1 MRVAILR
8 RAPQA
13 SFSMDVY
20 ADSLVKGLRAVRPSW
35 DIVERSPVLGARQF
49 NLLSGGQKYYERYW
63 RYPRSLKRLDADIFH
78 IIDHSDGYLSY
89 WLNVYQKNN
98 VVTCHDLINLTQPE
112 SFAGKASLPL
122 VSLTA
127 WKLAVQGMKT
137 SDHVIAVSAHTKKDT
152 VAQLAIAPQKITV
165 VPNAV
170 DPLFRPLPPDKIDFF
185 RQQQGLSPDTVCLL
199 NVGSNN
205 ARKNILTVLQVLAL
219 LKQQGLSAQ
228 FWKVGADFDLE
239 QQTFIQT
246 HQLEA
251 CTAYLG
257 QPTEDQLVQIYN
269 AADILVAPSLYEGF
283 GLTLLE
289 AMACG
294 TAVVAANVT
303 AIPEVVGDAG
313 MLIDPMDVD
322 AIAAAIQHLH
332 SDSRHRED
340 LIHRGL
346 ERVKQFTWEK
356 TAEQVANIYE
366 QVLEKAGKKA
376 GNDWF

>member
-20 ADSLVKGLRAVRPSW
+20 ADSLVRGLRAVRPSW
-35 DIVERSPVLGARQF
+35 DIMERSPILGAASARQF
-49 NLLSGGQKYYERYW
+49 NLLAGGQKYYERYW
-63 RYPRSLKRLDADIFH
+63 RYPRSLKPLDADIFH

-89 WLNVYQKNN
+89 WLSVYKKNH

-112 SFAGKASLPL
+112 SFKGKASFPI

-127 WKLAVQGMKT
+127 WKLAVQGMKI
-137 SDHVIAVSAHTKKDT
+137 SDHVIAVSAHTKQDMIE
-152 VAQLAIAPQKITV
+152 QLAIAPQKITV

-170 DPLFRPLPPDKIDFF
+170 DPLFRPLPQDEIDLF
-185 RQQQGLSPDTVCLL
+185 RQQKGLSPNTVCLL

-205 ARKNILTVLQVLAL
+205 ARKNILTILKVVAL
-219 LKQQGLSAQ
+219 LKNRGLPAQ
-228 FWKVGADFDLE
+228 FWKVGADFNLE

-246 HQLEA
+246 HQLES

-257 QPTEDQLVQIYN
+257 QPAEDQLIQIYN

-313 MLIDPMDVD
+313 ILTDPIDVN
-322 AIAAAIQHLH
+322 AIATAIQHLH
-332 SDSRHRED
+332 NDVRHREE

-366 QVLEKAGKKA
+366 QVLEKAG
-376 GNDWF
+376 NSWS